1 LALLI
6 PSDEKHRRQHG
17 NTIADF
23 VKIGDNAMVERIRSL
38 LAQFPEDE
46 AAARELIAKDASFDA
61 LCQEYRNVV
70 DLLDGFETE
79 IKRLKQLHAS
89 AEVTRLKHLRASLEE
104 RLLSRIE
111 GYEPR

>member
-1 LALLI
+1 MSNPTKSI
-6 PSDEKHRRQHG
+6 GGGTGK
-17 NTIADF
+17 TIADF

-46 AAARELIAKDASFDA
+46 TAARELIAKDASFDE
-61 LCQEYRNVV
+61 LCKQYRNVV
-70 DLLDGFETE
+70 DLIDGFETE
-79 IKRLKQLHAS
+79 INRLVQLRAS

-104 RLLSRIE
+104 QLLSRIE

>member
-1 LALLI
+1 
-6 PSDEKHRRQHG
+6 
-17 NTIADF
+17 
-23 VKIGDNAMVERIRSL
+23 

-46 AAARELIAKDASFDA
+46 VAARELIAKDSSFDA
-61 LCQEYRNVV
+61 LCQEYRKVV
-70 DLLDGFETE
+70 DPLDSFETE
-79 IKRLKQLHAS
+79 IKRLMQLRAS

>member
-6 PSDEKHRRQHG
+6 SSDEKHRRQHG
-17 NTIADF
+17 KTIADF
-23 VKIGDNAMVERIRSL
+23 VKIGENAMVERIRSL

-79 IKRLKQLHAS
+79 IKQLHAS

>member
-1 LALLI
+1 
-6 PSDEKHRRQHG
+6 
-17 NTIADF
+17 
-23 VKIGDNAMVERIRSL
+23 MVERIRSL

-79 IKRLKQLHAS
+79 IKRLSSFTLPQ
-89 AEVTRLKHLRASLEE
+89 RLRGSNISGLRWKSDC
-104 RLLSRIE
+104 
-111 GYEPR
+111 

>member
-1 LALLI
+1 
-6 PSDEKHRRQHG
+6 
-17 NTIADF
+17 
-23 VKIGDNAMVERIRSL
+23 MVERIRSL

-46 AAARELIAKDASFDA
+46 AAVRELVARDASFNA
-61 LCQEYRNVV
+61 LCQGYRNVV

-79 IKRLKQLHAS
+79 IKRLKHLHAS

-104 RLLSRIE
+104 QLLSRIE